1 MKLSDIY
8 HPITATPFNT
18 ENYMEYE
25 PCEELKPYI
34 RCFWGTKT
42 PHIQS
47 ETNINQRSIVIPD
60 TCMDIMFE
68 VDFTQ
73 NTIGNGFAGI
83 NDSYFETEQTNEKK
97 TLKTTFAIRF
107 YAWSVSLFAEDSM
120 SDVKNRFSDV
130 DCYFPKLKR
139 EIEPLLFDI
148 TDIKKLILIAE
159 KHLLSHLHIEREN
172 HILNDAI
179 RNIILS
185 QGNIRMSQLGKSIC
199 ISNRQLERVFKEN
212 MGISPKQFSILVR
225 YQFLWNH
232 VLFKKDFNILD
243 EVYKLGYTDQAHL
256 LKDFKNYHSMV
267 PLQAREFAF
276 HDVAFLQD
284 ECTKT
289 I

>member
-1 MKLSDIY
+1 MNLSQIY

-18 ENYMEYE
+18 EYYTEYE

-42 PHIQS
+42 PYIQS

-68 VDFTQ
+68 VDFTK

-83 NDSYFETEQTNEKK
+83 NDSYFEMEQTNDKK

-107 YAWSVSLFAEDSM
+107 YAWSVTLFADDSM
-120 SDVKNRFSDV
+120 RNIKNSYVDV
-130 DCYFPKLKR
+130 DCYFSKLKK

-148 TDIKKLILIAE
+148 TDIRKLISIAE

-172 HILNDAI
+172 HILNDAV
-179 RNIILS
+179 RNMILS
-185 QGNIRMSQLGKSIC
+185 QGNIKMSELAKSIC

-225 YQFLWNH
+225 YQYLWNH
-232 VLFKKDFNILD
+232 VLLKKDFNILD
-243 EVYKLGYTDQAHL
+243 EVYQLGYTDQAHL
-256 LKDFKNYHSMV
+256 LKDFKNYHSMT

-276 HDVAFLQD
+276 HD
-284 ECTKT
+284 
-289 I
+289 IG